1 MSRHSAVDCH
11 SVTGGADNAVR
22 KSIVEKA
29 QDVLA
34 TRGIQ
39 SHKKVPKLKNKRV
52 PIKPSEDGS
61 INMAGRQ
68 KAAPINGKG
77 SYNPSWSD
85 FVTAGSIVF
94 PNFYEDPLTVRA
106 VNEYEGVLFKYADG
120 KEYTFPTYHAEVL
133 AMFKVGI
140 SVELGLRKATTR
152 QNNRCLHL
160 PLAGVSWRH
169 SALGVLLPRRCQVWG
184 CWPSSPPCDSVAI
197 FRPPTNSNARA
208 LQT

>member
-1 MSRHSAVDCH
+1 MSQNEVPKSSCVHMCHTWNSQLLRVGAAAAKLPYMSRSAA
-11 SVTGGADNAVR
+11 GKAVR

-94 PNFYEDPLTVRA
+94 PNFYEKPLDARA
-106 VNEYEGVLFKYADG
+106 VNQYKGVLFYSSSTPTVKSTRFQRIRRKCSQCSRLG
-120 KEYTFPTYHAEVL
+120 FP
-133 AMFKVGI
+133 M
-140 SVELGLRKATTR
+140 S
-152 QNNRCLHL
+152 
-160 PLAGVSWRH
+160 
-169 SALGVLLPRRCQVWG
+169 
-184 CWPSSPPCDSVAI
+184 
-197 FRPPTNSNARA
+197 
-208 LQT
+208 

>member
-140 SVELGLRKATTR
+140 SVELGLRKATTPGPR
-152 QNNRCLHL
+152 
-160 PLAGVSWRH
+160 AV
-169 SALGVLLPRRCQVWG
+169 VLRTQVLRG
-184 CWPSSPPCDSVAI
+184 
-197 FRPPTNSNARA
+197 
-208 LQT
+208 

>member
-1 MSRHSAVDCH
+1 MQKTAKPVYIEPSKNGKISTAGRRQIA
-11 SVTGGADNAVR
+11 TINGKE

-39 SHKKVPKLKNKRV
+39 SHKKVPKLKKKRV

-94 PNFYEDPLTVRA
+94 PNFYEKPLDARA
-106 VNEYEGVLFKYADG
+106 VNQYKGVLFYSSSTPTVKSTRFQRIRRKCSQCSRLG
-120 KEYTFPTYHAEVL
+120 FP
-133 AMFKVGI
+133 M
-140 SVELGLRKATTR
+140 S
-152 QNNRCLHL
+152 
-160 PLAGVSWRH
+160 
-169 SALGVLLPRRCQVWG
+169 
-184 CWPSSPPCDSVAI
+184 
-197 FRPPTNSNARA
+197 
-208 LQT
+208 